1 MAFLTPLEIFGLLF
15 FTSGPG
21 WRVWRPDDEP
31 LSLNKDDPGCRP
43 GTLPGALSGLNLS
56 YPGESPLTV
65 PMCLFRSRNMISD
78 SIHATGRWHDC
89 GALVAAWRSLRPSP
103 RSLMLEVGGNIG
115 ACSMEVLLR
124 TDARLIIFEPSFTN
138 LYYLTRTLQAAHRH
152 SPHLDLAHRVVVFP
166 IGLGNESSSTELFAD
181 TANSGDSIV
190 VGRGEPSATS
200 TASRRHTY
208 RSQGFVTIHP
218 LDELM
223 PPEADPHA
231 STTPPGSSTAVHDRV
246 PVHVPLMKID
256 VQGYEC
262 RALQGMHRL
271 LTSRALGAI
280 FTEVSLP
287 HLARAGCSQQG
298 LLDLLNR
305 HDYQVKNPN
314 GPRGHWSWD
323 ILARLI
329 SDNTQGGSRVPS
341 AGV

>member
-1 MAFLTPLEIFGLLF
+1 M
-15 FTSGPG
+15 
-21 WRVWRPDDEP
+21 WRLDDEP

-56 YPGESPLTV
+56 YPGESPMTV
-65 PMCLFRSRNMISD
+65 PMCLFRSRNLISD
-78 SIHATGRWHDC
+78 SIHATGKWNDC

-181 TANSGDSIV
+181 TVNSGDSIV
-190 VGRGEPSATS
+190 VGRGEPSATT
-200 TASRRHTY
+200 TASKWQKY

-231 STTPPGSSTAVHDRV
+231 STTPPGSTTAVHGAV
-246 PVHVPLMKID
+246 LVPLMKID

-262 RALQGMHRL
+262 RALQGMQRL

-298 LLDLLNR
+298 LLYLLNR
-305 HDYQVKNPN
+305 HQYQVKNPN
-314 GPRGHWSWD
+314 GPRGWD
-323 ILARLI
+323 ILLELGHP
-329 SDNTQGGSRVPS
+329 TG
-341 AGV
+341 AGTSLLD